1 MSNDKTLIELK
12 NNQLAVNK
20 RINKRK
26 IEGLKRV
33 GRIVLNG
40 TIGFTG
46 IGVANIFCKNIVWT
60 I

>member
-40 TIGFTG
+40 TIEFAG
-46 IGVANIFCKNIVWT
+46 IGVADIFGKNIVWT